1 MSKAA
6 TVKVTNKFTGKT
18 TAYEGIN
25 AFRKE
30 AKAHYDRS
38 VASLLDVSYA
48 ICAAPPPLSLKA
60 ASMNTAVV
68 TTTMNTL

>member
-38 VASLLDVSYA
+38 VASLIDTLSDAYEAGRTTRTYEWMLGVDVEKVA
-48 ICAAPPPLSLKA
+48 
-60 ASMNTAVV
+60 
-68 TTTMNTL
+68 